1 VRWKAD
7 MIQLNLPHG
16 KSTTCA
22 ILLCLANFSGFDPLF
37 RPAGGAESVWE
48 NLTPKQN
55 SNENRRNRL
64 AETSAE
70 TYDFFRATTVL
81 IVVGKESV
89 SIQLAQC

>member
-1 VRWKAD
+1 

-48 NLTPKQN
+48 NLTPSKIQTKT
-55 SNENRRNRL
+55 
-64 AETSAE
+64 AEIDLLKPQLKLTF
-70 TYDFFRATTVL
+70 FFRASTVP
-81 IVVGKESV
+81 IVIGNESV